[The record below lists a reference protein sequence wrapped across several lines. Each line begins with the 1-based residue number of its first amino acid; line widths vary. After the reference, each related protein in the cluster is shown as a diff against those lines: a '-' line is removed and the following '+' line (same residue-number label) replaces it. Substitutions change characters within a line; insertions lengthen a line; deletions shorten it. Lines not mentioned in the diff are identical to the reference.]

1 MRGVLKFFTKD
12 NGEQS
17 AMISGISMML
27 RSFADSLGVGSP
39 CRHQELPSLGKALEL
54 FFWMMYSA
62 EAMNFTYG
70 NAPTM
75 VGQDITVATMKMPA
89 LSAQVLSALFYSFQ
103 EFHIRYILKYSCKI
117 ISS

>member
-1 MRGVLKFFTKD
+1 MIINVRGVLKFFTKD

-27 RSFADSLGVGSP
+27 RSFADSLGVASP

-54 FFWMMYSA
+54 FSWMMYSA

-70 NAPTM
+70 NAPTT
-75 VGQDITVATMKMPA
+75 VGQYITVATMKMPA

-103 EFHIRYILKYSCKI
+103 EFPIRYILKYS
-117 ISS
+117 